1 MSDLGQLT
9 QAQLAPI
16 MSVKGLGLSLGGH
29 QLLDDINL
37 HSYEAGVTL
46 VMGAN
51 GAGKSL
57 LLRSLHGLLP
67 AKGEVRFFDKGRGDS
82 SAKQAMVFQKP
93 TLLRRTVMQNME
105 FAAPKGCSQSEIDGL
120 LSEVHLREKAAQPA
134 RRLSGG
140 EQQRLALARALL
152 TRPQILF
159 LDEPTASLD
168 PASVVI
174 IEKLILRA
182 AQDGVKAIFV
192 SHDIGQAKRLAADVV
207 FLHKGKVTE
216 HSNANLFF
224 NDPQS
229 PEAQAYL
236 AGEILI

>member
-16 MSVKGLGLSLGGH
+16 MSVKGLGLSLGGQ

-67 AKGEVRFFDKGRGDS
+67 AKGEVRFFDKDAGDS

-105 FAAPKGCSQSEIDGL
+105 FAAPKGCSQREIDEL